1 MDPSKDYYKTLSVEK
16 GASEAEIKK
25 AFHRLAKRYH
35 PDLNPDNPD
44 AEGRFKEINEAYDV
58 LSDERKRAEYDEMR
72 KYGVGGGFGRPG
84 ANPRRGGRTVFEGN
98 LGDVF
103 GGAGGFG
110 DMFSQFFNVG
120 GRTKRSYAHKG
131 SNLQA
136 MVVVPFET
144 MANGGKSRV
153 RFDIPGQEP
162 KTLDINIP
170 AGIKD
175 GGKMRLRGLGA
186 PGVGG
191 GSPGDLIV
199 TVKVAK
205 HRFFRREGDDVIA
218 DVKIGLKQAI
228 EGTKLRIRTPSGE
241 KVELAIPPG
250 TQPGA
255 KLRLRGKGI
264 MFGKRR
270 GDFFVIVDVRLPK
283 NIGKK
288 AKALFDEFAEEAGL

>member
-1 MDPSKDYYKTLSVEK
+1 MDPSKDYYKTLSVEE

-44 AEGRFKEINEAYDV
+44 AEVRFKEINEAYDV
-58 LSDERKRAEYDEMR
+58 LSDARKRAEYDQMR
-72 KYGVGGGFGRPG
+72 KLGVGGGFRQRG
-84 ANPRRGGRTVFEGN
+84 ANPRQGGRTVFEGN
-98 LGDVF
+98 LGDIF
-103 GGAGGFG
+103 GEAGGFG
-110 DMFSQFFNVG
+110 DMFSQFFNIG
-120 GRTKRSYAHKG
+120 GRTRQSYAHKG
-131 SNLQA
+131 RNLQA
-136 MVVVPFET
+136 LVVVPFET
-144 MANGGKSRV
+144 AANGGKSRV
-153 RFDIPGQEP
+153 QFEIPGQGT

-175 GGKMRLRGLGA
+175 GGKIRLRGLGA

-205 HRFFRREGDDVIA
+205 HRFFRREGDDVFA
-218 DVKIGLKQAI
+218 NVEIGLKQAI

-241 KVELAIPPG
+241 KVELVVPPG
-250 TQPGA
+250 TQPGT

-264 MFGKRR
+264 LLGEHR
-270 GDFFVIVDVRLPK
+270 GDFFVIIDVRLPK
-283 NIGKK
+283 NISKK
-288 AKALFDEFAEEAGL
+288 AKAIFDEFAKEAGI